1 MSQIS
6 KEQTLISHVT
16 NEQQIEIFI
25 ILKIS
30 FRWFVAVSYGAA
42 GLLRHLFNPPV
53 SRSLRQQHGVN
64 HVDGAVGRG
73 DVGLDDGG
81 AVDKDL
87 AT

>member
-1 MSQIS
+1 MLAYNYGG
-6 KEQTLISHVT
+6 LIIP
-16 NEQQIEIFI
+16 E
-25 ILKIS
+25 IS
-30 FRWFVAVSYGAA
+30 FRWFVVVGYGAA
-42 GLLRHLFNPPV
+42 GLLRHLFNPPG

-73 DVGLDDGG
+73 DVGLDNRG